1 MAYSTIDDP
10 TNFFRIKLYNGNNN
24 AQNIAWD
31 ETDSNTSTNMESS
44 LKEFEHISDIDEDV
58 KPIKALRPTFAKL
71 DSCLGIFV
79 FK

>member
-31 ETDSNTSTNMESS
+31 ETDSNTSTNMQPD
-44 LKEFEHISDIDEDV
+44 LC
-58 KPIKALRPTFAKL
+58 LRNDKY
-71 DSCLGIFV
+71 
-79 FK
+79 